1 MVFSFFLCVV
11 KKRELGA
18 SGSARQAGRV
28 VVLPPAVSV
37 RVSGSSR
44 STGSLLEV
52 YTYIVHTYGFGIPTG
67 TSCETVAKN
76 MCPVIYSQFRSTC
89 PSNQYTYERILLAFC
104 CIHSPPVVD
113 EINNRSNEF
122 VWAVQITWMASLQFE
137 CPGASLLSQSIG
149 RVLPFCILIAI
160 DG

>member
-1 MVFSFFLCVV
+1 MGPSNGACFFLCVV

-18 SGSARQAGRV
+18 SGSARQAGRVV

-67 TSCETVAKN
+67 PFCETIRRKRTN
-76 MCPVIYSQFRSTC
+76 GSKKLCPVTVANLHPY
-89 PSNQYTYERILLAFC
+89 
-104 CIHSPPVVD
+104 
-113 EINNRSNEF
+113 
-122 VWAVQITWMASLQFE
+122 
-137 CPGASLLSQSIG
+137 
-149 RVLPFCILIAI
+149 
-160 DG
+160 